1 MTPSGPCV
9 MTPSLPPRCRK
20 KMSKRR
26 PCAPAAACEL
36 RVGQISLQR
45 TLAPLRWPAA
55 ARGLGKG
62 LSHASDASLL
72 ASGCRPRTAVAR
84 KSSQAQQPRR
94 LSYRPS
100 CFASQVPEGLSDDDD
115 DVYSIYGTSRITAR
129 GYWQERIH
137 GLCTVCTHWLQQ
149 IPFQVLFSLP
159 RDLAGEIPKGIH
171 TSCLISCPPKQ
182 SWSMC
187 VPTCVSRGHRSV
199 VKIANTLE
207 FTSLGANGPRQ
218 LLHCEH
224 ERRGFFFDL
233 SVLAHGSPTADNIFG

>member
-129 GYWQERIH
+129 S
-137 GLCTVCTHWLQQ
+137 VPWL
-149 IPFQVLFSLP
+149 
-159 RDLAGEIPKGIH
+159 LAGEDTWIVYRLHPLAPTDSISGPFFS
-171 TSCLISCPPKQ
+171 TS
-182 SWSMC
+182 
-187 VPTCVSRGHRSV
+187 
-199 VKIANTLE
+199 
-207 FTSLGANGPRQ
+207 
-218 LLHCEH
+218 
-224 ERRGFFFDL
+224 
-233 SVLAHGSPTADNIFG
+233 

>member
-45 TLAPLRWPAA
+45 RLAPLRWPAA

-100 CFASQVPEGLSDDDD
+100 CFASQVPEGLSHLRHFSYHCPRILTGRRDRLHPLAPTD
-115 DVYSIYGTSRITAR
+115 SISGPFFSTRDYLSWPLVTWPEKFRKATTPRVSSRAPRSSPGRCVCRPVCPVGTD
-129 GYWQERIH
+129 Q
-137 GLCTVCTHWLQQ
+137 
-149 IPFQVLFSLP
+149 
-159 RDLAGEIPKGIH
+159 
-171 TSCLISCPPKQ
+171 
-182 SWSMC
+182 
-187 VPTCVSRGHRSV
+187 
-199 VKIANTLE
+199 
-207 FTSLGANGPRQ
+207 
-218 LLHCEH
+218 
-224 ERRGFFFDL
+224 
-233 SVLAHGSPTADNIFG
+233 